1 VALDLAGELGQQ
13 GDRARAHCAMAYAHH
28 DLGEPELAG
37 RHWRRAAEILTEL
50 GVDQVAEISIDRIRA
65 ALIDLDESQ
74 RSGGTQVGASGP
86 GSGGGQSVGPRSAW

>member
-13 GDRARAHCAMAYAHH
+13 GDRARAHSAMAYAHH

-74 RSGGTQVGASGP
+74 RSGGTHSRVGAFGP
-86 GSGGGQSVGPRSAW
+86 GSGGCRSV